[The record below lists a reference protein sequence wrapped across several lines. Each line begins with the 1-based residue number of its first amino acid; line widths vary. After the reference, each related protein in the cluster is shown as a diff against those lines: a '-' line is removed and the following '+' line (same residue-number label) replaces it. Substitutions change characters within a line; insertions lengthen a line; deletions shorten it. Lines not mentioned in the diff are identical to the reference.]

1 MSKVKILWADDEIDL
16 LKPQLFFLEK
26 KGYEVY
32 KVTNGYDALD
42 KLQEDKTIQCV
53 FLDESMPG
61 ITGLETLEKIRE
73 TNKTIP
79 IVMITKNEAEDLME
93 QAIGSEIND
102 YLIKPVN
109 PNQILLSLKKI
120 IDNKRLVSEKTAT
133 SYQQDFRTISMDIS
147 SGLDREGWNTLYKRI
162 IDWEIKLDNSDNEEM
177 REILDMQKKEANK
190 EFGRFVDRH
199 YQDWIEEKDSPTF
212 SSNLLS
218 KHLFPNMSNE
228 RPNVLVLFDNLRY
241 DQWRTIEPIVSELF
255 RVEEEHV
262 FYSILPTSTQYSRN
276 AIFAGMSPLEI
287 QKNFPQYWL
296 NDNESGGK
304 NQYEAELLEAQI
316 NRTFQKEIRW
326 NYFKIRN
333 AQDAK
338 NLQDQAV
345 NFHTNDL
352 TVIVYNFIDML
363 SHARTEMEV
372 LKELASDEKAYRSL
386 TKSWFLNSP
395 IWSSLQALVSRN
407 IRLFITTDHGTIRVS
422 SPSKVLADR
431 ETTTN
436 LRYKVGKNLKC
447 QKSDVFQEA
456 DPHKIKLPRPNISS
470 KFIFAKE
477 DKFFLYP
484 NNYNHYN
491 RMYTDTF
498 QHGGIS
504 MEEMICPFIILDTK

>member
-1 MSKVKILWADDEIDL
+1 MNKVKILWADDEIDL

-32 KVTNGYDALD
+32 QVTNGHDALD

-79 IVMITKNEAEDLME
+79 VVMITKNEAEDLME

-147 SGLDREGWNTLYKRI
+147 SGLDMEGWNNLYKRI

-190 EFGRFVDRH
+190 EFSRFVDKN
-199 YQDWIEEKDSPTF
+199 YNDWIDGAGSPTF
-212 SSNLLS
+212 SSDLLA
-218 KHLFPNMSNE
+218 KNMFPNMSE
-228 RPNVLVLFDNLRY
+228 DKPNVLVLFDNLRY
-241 DQWRTIEPIVSELF
+241 DQWRTLEPIVSELF

-287 QKNFPQYWL
+287 QKKFPQYWL
-296 NDNESGGK
+296 NDNEKGGK
-304 NQYEAELLEAQI
+304 NQYEAELLGAQI
-316 NRTFQKEIRW
+316 DRTLHRKIKW
-326 NYFKIRN
+326 TYYKIRN

-338 NLQDQAV
+338 KLQEP
-345 NFHTNDL
+345 TDL
-352 TVIVYNFIDML
+352 
-363 SHARTEMEV
+363 
-372 LKELASDEKAYRSL
+372 
-386 TKSWFLNSP
+386 
-395 IWSSLQALVSRN
+395 
-407 IRLFITTDHGTIRVS
+407 
-422 SPSKVLADR
+422 
-431 ETTTN
+431 
-436 LRYKVGKNLKC
+436 
-447 QKSDVFQEA
+447 
-456 DPHKIKLPRPNISS
+456 
-470 KFIFAKE
+470 
-477 DKFFLYP
+477 
-484 NNYNHYN
+484 
-491 RMYTDTF
+491 
-498 QHGGIS
+498 
-504 MEEMICPFIILDTK
+504 